1 MGAVIAR
8 MLGLLSAAFAAVGC
22 GTNGGPVLELI
33 EPRVPPE
40 AHPRMDVLLVRRVE
54 SCAIG
59 EPCSSTDPDE
69 CFHLSDASGPAVLFE
84 PSGLQFVPPRDE
96 RVQTAELSGCFR
108 LDLDDETA
116 GAWRATFDELRTR
129 IFQLSAG
136 RLDFELHVHDVGPV
150 DAGFK
155 RWEGGTGLFLEPWAL
170 ADALPLFSR
179 ETDYSFAVTGVDPV
193 GGYLPKILPCGGSN
207 WEQQGGFAGT
217 AYTWLSANCDDPT
230 NILGHLHIQTRF
242 ALRDVNDF
250 ADVYDGDYP
259 ACGNSERD
267 PSEWFPSADECG
279 QDPDASTCGERCQFG
294 DEFASHVLRAHF
306 PASFIGNHC
315 RNGVMDWDETDV
327 DAGGVCDRVGR

>member
-1 MGAVIAR
+1 MFWVALGALA
-8 MLGLLSAAFAAVGC
+8 LGC

-40 AHPRMDVLLVRRVE
+40 AHPRMDVLLVRSVE

-59 EPCSSTDPDE
+59 EPCSSADPDE
-69 CFHLSDASGPAVLFE
+69 CFHLSDAEGPVLLFE
-84 PSGLQFVPPRDE
+84 PPGLQFVPPDDE

-108 LDLDDETA
+108 LDMDDETA
-116 GAWRATFDELRTR
+116 AAWRATFDALRTR
-129 IFQLSAG
+129 IFQLSEG
-136 RLDFELHVHDVGPV
+136 RIDIELQTHDLGPI

-155 RWEGGTGLFLEPWAL
+155 RWEGRTGLFLEPTAL
-170 ADALPLFSR
+170 SDALPLVSR
-179 ETDYSFAVTGVDPV
+179 ETDYSFAVTGLDPM
-193 GGYLPKILPCGGSN
+193 GGYLPRIELCGGSN
-207 WEQQGGFAGT
+207 WEEQGGFAGT

-230 NILGHLHIQTRF
+230 GILGHFFIQTGF

-250 ADVYDGDYP
+250 PDPYDGDYP
-259 ACGNSERD
+259 ACGNASRD
-267 PSEWFPSADECG
+267 PSEWFPSADECSR
-279 QDPDASTCGERCQFG
+279 DPDSPTCGQRCQF
-294 DEFASHVLRAHF
+294 DDAFASHVLRAHF